1 MAQTTLDYAQHISG
15 DTNIEHA
22 TITIAAGENVAQ
34 FTPLKF
40 EAASGHFKAMTNA
53 ESSAQYLSAFAVD
66 ATSGAKSHAAIKAI
80 AITPSAVNWP
90 DGLAEEKKEG
100 VFAGTPINVQEQ
112 QAV

>member
-1 MAQTTLDYAQHISG
+1 MTQTTLDYAQHISG

-40 EAASGHFKAMTNA
+40 EAASGHFKAMTDLETN
-53 ESSAQYLSAFAVD
+53 AQYLSAFAVN
-66 ATSGAKSHAAIKAI
+66 ATSGAKSHSAIKAI
-80 AITPSAVNWP
+80 SITPSAVNWP
-90 DGLAEEKKEG
+90 DGYAEEKKEG